1 MRFYM
6 EGIVDDPREIIS
18 DEEIERIHANANF
31 GGMEKREVVNQG
43 VLKCASG
50 YYQGSTST
58 QIIKEHGL
66 VDAEYKLTPKGKTYL
81 WAAFS
86 SKISV

>member
-1 MRFYM
+1 MA
-6 EGIVDDPREIIS
+6 EKPEEIIT
-18 DEEIERIHANANF
+18 DEEIERVHANANF
-31 GGMEKREVVNQG
+31 GSMSKRQVVNQG

-58 QIIKEHGL
+58 QIITEHGL
-66 VDAEYKLTPKGKTYL
+66 IDDKYRLTPKGRMYL

-86 SKISV
+86 LAISV

>member
-1 MRFYM
+1 MN
-6 EGIVDDPREIIS
+6 EEIEIIS
-18 DEEIERIHANANF
+18 DEEIEKVHANANF
-31 GGMEKREVVNQG
+31 GGMQKREVVNRG

-66 VDAEYKLTPKGKTYL
+66 VNDNYELTPKGRMYL

-86 SKISV
+86 SRDSV

>member
-1 MRFYM
+1 MSDKP
-6 EGIVDDPREIIS
+6 EQIIS
-18 DEEIERIHANANF
+18 NEEIERVHANANF
-31 GGMEKREVVNQG
+31 GGMSKRTVVDQA

-50 YYQGSTST
+50 YHQGYTSN

-66 VDAEYKLTPKGKTYL
+66 VTEKYKLTRKGQKYL

-86 SKISV
+86 NPSINSV

>member
-1 MRFYM
+1 MKP
-6 EGIVDDPREIIS
+6 EEIIT
-18 DEEIERIHANANF
+18 DEEIERVHANANF
-31 GGMEKREVVNQG
+31 GSMSKRDVVNQG

-50 YYQGSTST
+50 YYQGHTST

-66 VDAEYKLTPKGKTYL
+66 VNDKYKLTVKGKKYL

-86 SKISV
+86 SSVSV